1 MILPLEAHGVVAYA
15 VRGDAD
21 MRGFSSVPH
30 ADSHVG
36 VPE

>member
-1 MILPLEAHGVVAYA
+1 MMIRSDQDVIPVL
-15 VRGDAD
+15 GDAD
-21 MRGFSSVPH
+21 MRGFSAVPH